1 MGIKRSLPTKIYKY
15 KEIYHAIWNKSQWG
29 KFKKSLGA
37 SAETSRNK
45 KYVAGPLPEAK
56 GVKYIS
62 AGAPTG
68 IKKVKDA

>member
-1 MGIKRSLPTKIYKY
+1 MGG
-15 KEIYHAIWNKSQWG
+15 KS
-29 KFKKSLGA
+29 KKSLGA

-45 KYVAGPLPEAK
+45 KHVAKPPPEAK

-68 IKKVKDA
+68 VKKAKDA

>member
-1 MGIKRSLPTKIYKY
+1 MG
-15 KEIYHAIWNKSQWG
+15 E

-45 KYVAGPLPEAK
+45 KYIVGPPPEAK

-62 AGAPTG
+62 AETPRE
-68 IKKVKDA
+68 VKS

>member
-1 MGIKRSLPTKIYKY
+1 MGG
-15 KEIYHAIWNKSQWG
+15 KS
-29 KFKKSLGA
+29 KKSLGA

-45 KYVAGPLPEAK
+45 KHVAKPPPEAK

-68 IKKVKDA
+68 FKKAKDA

>member
-1 MGIKRSLPTKIYKY
+1 MGENS
-15 KEIYHAIWNKSQWG
+15 
-29 KFKKSLGA
+29 KKSLGA

-45 KYVAGPLPEAK
+45 KYVAEPLPEAK

-68 IKKVKDA
+68 VKKAKDA

>member
-1 MGIKRSLPTKIYKY
+1 MG
-15 KEIYHAIWNKSQWG
+15 E

-45 KYVAGPLPEAK
+45 RHVAEPPPEAK

-62 AGAPTG
+62 AETPRE
-68 IKKVKDA
+68 VKS